1 MTALTLEERLAELE
15 RQMQKRIDRQNQL
28 SELLYQQTKL
38 QRAILDLV
46 NSFAQAQKIDIS
58 EAVSPLLEQY
68 AQNYQQILDEL
79 PSDDIQGREYVRSLQ
94 DLLRY

>member
-1 MTALTLEERLAELE
+1 MTALSFEERLAKLE
-15 RQMQKRIDRQNQL
+15 RQMQKRIDHQNQL
-28 SELLYQQTKL
+28 SELLYQQAKL

-46 NSFAQAQKIDIS
+46 NAFAQAQKIDIS

-79 PSDDIQGREYVRSLQ
+79 PPDDIQGREYVRSLQ